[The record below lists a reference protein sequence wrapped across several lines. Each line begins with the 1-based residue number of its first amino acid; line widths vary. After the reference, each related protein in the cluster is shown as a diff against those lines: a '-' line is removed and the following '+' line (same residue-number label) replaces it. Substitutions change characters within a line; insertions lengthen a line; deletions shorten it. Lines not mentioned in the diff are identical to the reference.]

1 MTNSVLISLDEETWD
16 HKPSVKLQYKDWVD
30 KFGNARTEVSVI
42 GARLGSDID
51 KVSPNSLARAIS
63 QGRTW
68 SPFVF
73 NECPHWRRPRRIE
86 TLFKS
91 CQVFALD
98 FDNGESTQEIKK
110 RASELGI
117 EFTIIH
123 NSFSST
129 EEYPKHRGIIFT
141 REKITDFEEAK
152 RFSIALAY
160 AFDGDKQCI
169 DVARLYF
176 GSKPGSIIEVNK
188 DASVSTETL
197 SKLAKEINADQY
209 INKVVERGQS
219 KPDSTH
225 WGDSTI
231 QKNLLHKLSK
241 PKQNYVRKKA
251 LGILKEVEAFD
262 GSKGSRYEC
271 VWRNTSRLARMP
283 ELVGSAVHQWMV
295 DSIAKNPYFADWDWD
310 ASDVVMSAINWSI
323 DHSDDP
329 V

>member
-1 MTNSVLISLDEETWD
+1 MNSVLVSLDEETWD
-16 HKPSVKLQYKDWVD
+16 HKPSIKLQYKDWVD
-30 KFGNARTEVSVI
+30 KFGNPRNEVSVI
-42 GARLGSDID
+42 GARLGSTID
-51 KVSPNSLARAIS
+51 KVSPASLARAIS

-91 CQVFALD
+91 CQVFAID
-98 FDNGESTQEIKK
+98 FDNGESTQEIKN
-110 RASELGI
+110 RAKKLGI
-117 EFTIIH
+117 DLTIIH

-129 EEYPKHRGIIFT
+129 EEFPKHRGIIFT
-141 REKITDFEEAK
+141 EEKITDFEEAK

-176 GSKPGSIIEVNK
+176 GSKKESIIEVNK
-188 DASVSTETL
+188 DARVSIEKLRTL
-197 SKLAKEINADQY
+197 ADDIGADQY
-209 INKVVERGQS
+209 INKVSERGQS
-219 KPDSTH
+219 KPDASI
-225 WGDSTI
+225 WGDSVT
-231 QKNLLHKLSK
+231 QKNILHKLSK
-241 PKQNYVRKKA
+241 PKQTYIRKKA
-251 LGILKEVEAFD
+251 IGILQEVETFD

-283 ELVGSAVHQWMV
+283 ELVGSAVHQWMTE
-295 DSIAKNPYFADWDWD
+295 SIAKNPYFADWDWD
-310 ASDVVMSAINWSI
+310 ASDVVMSAINWSA